1 MRHICGKTSLDILEG
16 LNQIS
21 NPLLRHQTTEEQYVG
36 ILFQS
41 KMIRDQLCLP
51 NLWPIDTIRDKMRL
65 PSVGLHEIFLNA
77 FA

>member
-1 MRHICGKTSLDILEG
+1 MTSFFFCLDILEG

-21 NPLLRHQTTEEQYVG
+21 NALLWHQTTEEQYVG

-41 KMIRDQLCLP
+41 KMILDQICFP

-65 PSVGLHEIFLNA
+65 PPVRIHEVLLNA